1 METGS
6 NKLWMKF
13 FGGLCLFVV
22 LLSIYIYGLIEIKSY
37 LEQEILLGEIP
48 NLLSY
53 SLALVSV
60 IVMVLTL
67 NITTGKTYRE
77 LQRRRKD

>member
-6 NKLWMKF
+6 TKLWMKF